1 MTNIPLLILAF
12 TRLESLKEAIES
24 AKENFS
30 IGKIYVYIDKFYD
43 IETNKKQKEI
53 VEYLKGLDNV
63 IINRSKENKGCST
76 SMKAGLEWVFSI
88 ESECLVIEE
97 DILLTKESA
106 IFYEKSLLSIDKSKP
121 FVLRFGQYFW
131 GFYVNKLA
139 FEQIKSFDLLT
150 ISEEKYRS
158 DIHSTRLFKHLNH
171 FRLEQEAIRRN
182 IATAWDREWHF
193 AINILKIPTFV
204 PEKPTSIHNDK
215 GESVRLK
222 RNKEFEKEFDGKL
235 VMING
240 VIQK

>member
-1 MTNIPLLILAF
+1 MTNTPLFILAF

-24 AKENFS
+24 AATNFS
-30 IGKIYVYIDKFYD
+30 IGKIYVYLDKFYD
-43 IETNKKQKEI
+43 VKTNKKQKEV
-53 VEYLKGLDNV
+53 VEYLKSLDNV
-63 IINRSKENKGCST
+63 IVNRAKENKGCSA
-76 SMKAGLEWVFSI
+76 SMKAGLDWVFSL

-106 IFYEKSLLSIDKSKP
+106 LFYEESMPLIDKSKP
-121 FVLRFGQYFW
+121 FVLRFGKYFW

-139 FEQIKSFDLLT
+139 VQQIKAFDLLNV
-150 ISEEKYRS
+150 SEEKYKS
-158 DIHSTRLFKHLNH
+158 EIHNTRLFKHLNH
-171 FRLEQEAIRRN
+171 FRMEQEAIRRN

-215 GESVRLK
+215 GESVRIK
-222 RNKEFEKEFDGKL
+222 RNREFEKEFDGKL

>member
-1 MTNIPLLILAF
+1 MTNIPLFILAF
-12 TRLESLKEAIES
+12 TRLDCLKEAIDA
-24 AKENFS
+24 AKSNFS
-30 IGKIYVYIDKFYD
+30 IGKIYVYLDKFYD
-43 IETNKKQKEI
+43 VETNKKQKEV
-53 VEYLKGLDNV
+53 VEYLKTLDNV
-63 IINRSKENKGCST
+63 MVNRAKENKGCSS
-76 SMKAGLEWVFSI
+76 SMKAGLEWVFSF
-88 ESECLVIEE
+88 ESDCLVIEE

-106 IFYEKSLLSIDKSKP
+106 VFFGQSLPLIDKSKT

-139 FEQIKSFDLLT
+139 VEQIKSFDLLS
-150 ISEEKYRS
+150 ISEEKYKS
-158 DIHSTRLFKHLNH
+158 DIHNTRLFKHLNH
-171 FRLEQEAIRRN
+171 FRMEQEAIRRN

-215 GESVRLK
+215 GESVRIK
-222 RNKEFEKEFDGKL
+222 RNNEFEKEFDGKL

>member
-1 MTNIPLLILAF
+1 
-12 TRLESLKEAIES
+12 
-24 AKENFS
+24 
-30 IGKIYVYIDKFYD
+30 
-43 IETNKKQKEI
+43 
-53 VEYLKGLDNV
+53 
-63 IINRSKENKGCST
+63 
-76 SMKAGLEWVFSI
+76 MKAGLDWVFSI

-97 DILLTKESA
+97 DILLTKESSL
-106 IFYEKSLLSIDKSKP
+106 FYERSLPLIDKSKP

-139 FEQIKSFDLLT
+139 VEQIKSFDLLG
-150 ISEEKYRS
+150 ISEERYKS
-158 DIHSTRLFKHLNH
+158 KIHSTRLFKHLNH
-171 FRLEQEAIRRN
+171 FRMEQEAIRRN

-193 AINILKIPTFV
+193 AINILKISTFV

>member
-1 MTNIPLLILAF
+1 MTNIPLFILAF
-12 TRLESLKEAIES
+12 TRLDSLKEAIES
-24 AKENFS
+24 AKSNFS
-30 IGKIYVYIDKFYD
+30 ISKIYVYLDKFYD
-43 IETNKKQKEI
+43 VETNKKQKEV
-53 VEYLKGLDNV
+53 VEYLKTLDNV
-63 IINRSKENKGCST
+63 IVNRAKENKGCSA
-76 SMKAGLEWVFSI
+76 SMKAGLEWVFSF
-88 ESECLVIEE
+88 ESDCLVIEE

-106 IFYEKSLLSIDKSKP
+106 VFFEQSLPLIDKSEP

-139 FEQIKSFDLLT
+139 VEQIKAFDLLN
-150 ISEEKYRS
+150 ISEEKYKS
-158 DIHSTRLFKHLNH
+158 DIHNTRLFKHLNH
-171 FRLEQEAIRRN
+171 FRMEQEAIRRN

-215 GESVRLK
+215 GESVRIK